1 MYPMPRVWLGS
12 QNVKRMAA
20 AVTSNGVG
28 DSLGIE
34 VIPADSEAKGGVD
47 PSCSEMGESSRD
59 RSEVCHL
66 PDGTKRRVGHGSD
79 WARGQPCAGKGNL
92 EGRTH

>member
-1 MYPMPRVWLGS
+1 MAGVPERQKDGGS
-12 QNVKRMAA
+12 
-20 AVTSNGVG
+20 SDFDGDG

-47 PSCSEMGESSRD
+47 PSCSEMRESSGD
-59 RSEVCHL
+59 GSEACHL

-79 WARGQPCAGKGNL
+79 WATR
-92 EGRTH
+92 R